1 MKSQWE
7 QRDID
12 EGVVK
17 GHYSVLEPDGS
28 IRSVHYTADGKHG
41 FNAVVKTHGPNVH
54 PQDPHHHGDE
64 THSQSKINHFSENQ
78 EHIILSSDL
87 HPHKKPI
94 IDLNTDEKEVPS
106 LFEVKPGVDK
116 YLNKHER
123 PRWPAHS
130 ESGGNIGHINHG
142 ASAPHR
148 PPVVHH
154 HHGWKN
160 FDHFRT
166 TDYDEDFQPSYGRPE
181 VKPMPAPSF
190 AKFRQQNN
198 DDYIVSEYGRNN
210 LYNEFPKYPGS
221 SSSVDL
227 EYDAYPN
234 SFFAHRRPSLL
245 TRKSKDN
252 NNDESVKFSVVSNAK
267 PHGIFT
273 NNLKQPMVPNCPA
286 NNKHCQ
292 RLVRTKPDYSNYF
305 RPMIK
310 RIAVA
315 PMPTTTAV
323 TTHANGDPERMR
335 KVASNKLAHTMM
347 ARSSKVGYY
356 PIYAYKN
363 KNYVR
368 V

>member
-1 MKSQWE
+1 MKDLHTGDVKSQWE

-41 FNAVVKTHGPNVH
+41 FNAIVKTHGPNIH
-54 PQDPHHHGDE
+54 PQDPHHQGDE

-94 IDLNTDEKEVPS
+94 IDLNTDEKEIPS

-130 ESGGNIGHINHG
+130 ESGGNIGYIVHAG
-142 ASAPHR
+142 PPHR
-148 PPVVHH
+148 PS

-160 FDHFRT
+160 FDHFRNN
-166 TDYDEDFQPSYGRPE
+166 DYDEDFQPSYGRPE
-181 VKPMPAPSF
+181 VKPLPTPTFS
-190 AKFRQQNN
+190 KFRQNN
-198 DDYIVSEYGRNN
+198 DDYIVSEFGRNN
-210 LYNEFPKYPGS
+210 LYNEFSKYPGT

-227 EYDAYPN
+227 EYDAYPQTMYG
-234 SFFAHRRPSLL
+234 RRPSYL

-252 NNDESVKFSVVSNAK
+252 SNDESVKFSVVSNAK

-273 NNLKQPMVPNCPA
+273 NNMKPMVPIVPNCSPH
-286 NNKHCQ
+286 NKNCN
-292 RLVRTKPDYSNYF
+292 RLVRTKPEYSNYY

-310 RIAVA
+310 RIATA
-315 PMPTTTAV
+315 MPTTT
-323 TTHANGDPERMR
+323 
-335 KVASNKLAHTMM
+335 VAARPNDTDKMQQASTKMVQTMM
-347 ARSSKVGYY
+347 ARSKVGYY